1 MTIAGRMLAL
11 IIGPH
16 AINNLLIPSL
26 TLFIFFFSF
35 SLLPSFRVLPSF
47 SPHPAFVLAILLS
60 LPPLPPA
67 RPPLSFH
74 LLSSL
79 SSPSMP
85 PHPCS
90 GQPQPASK
98 SLQRAIPP
106 FSASIARFSL
116 QTCSPHFHTFTHSPL
131 ILATLPS
138 SSSSSSSSSFSPALL
153 SSEF

>member
-11 IIGPH
+11 IIEPH

-26 TLFIFFFSF
+26 TLFIFFFS
-35 SLLPSFRVLPSF
+35 SLSSLPPVF
-47 SPHPAFVLAILLS
+47 SPLSPLIQPSSSPYCSLS
-60 LPPLPPA
+60 LPSLPPSLLSHSIFSPRSPLP
-67 RPPLSFH
+67 RCPLILAQVSR
-74 LLSSL
+74 S
-79 SSPSMP
+79 
-85 PHPCS
+85 
-90 GQPQPASK
+90 
-98 SLQRAIPP
+98 QRAIPP
-106 FSASIARFSL
+106 FSTSITCFSL